1 MSSAAPATLSVLLVE
16 DSPLDGRLLL
26 EALRPATQAGELVV
40 QTVKR
45 LGAAITE
52 LERFRF
58 SCVLLDLGLP
68 DGQGV
73 DNVRALREVDSTAAI
88 VVLTGLDD
96 ERSAGEALRL
106 GAQDYLVKGEIDGER
121 LMKLIRRAVQRN
133 RQTLELEQQRD
144 GSFFQA
150 SRDPLTLLPNQPLLL
165 DRARLQLAEARRS
178 SREFGIA
185 SLHVDG
191 IDAARSRYGAVVGD
205 ELLCKLAELLGEGL
219 RGSDTLA
226 RLDGNRFALVLH
238 PLEEPGAL
246 VEALHRLVRRVAQ
259 FRHIGNCAVQ
269 LELRAGLAIFNGGI
283 EAAEDLLE
291 RADRIARTLPAG
303 GTPVAGLGSEEG
315 VVAALE
321 AASPPPA
328 PSLPPG
334 TRCWQ
339 PWIDIETGQC
349 VGIELLEPDDPSP
362 ATDPAVSASACLGS
376 AQQLL
381 QQWQEWQ
388 QTGFQPDCL
397 ALNVPAAA
405 LRARGFTSR
414 LHALLIGAGL
424 PPERLQLE
432 IDEVAFQKPGEH
444 QAALTA
450 LTALH
455 ADGYRLVLDSADG
468 GALGLAD
475 LACVP
480 LAGIKLGRPLLRQ
493 LLEENLRGAARRY
506 IAALLGAA
514 QGLGLGVIA
523 TGVESPEM
531 LATLRTLGLRWLQ
544 GERLVPA
551 LEAHLVPVQW
561 PRPVRIG

>member
-1 MSSAAPATLSVLLVE
+1 MSSATSATLSVLLVE

-45 LGAAITE
+45 LGAAISE
-52 LERFRF
+52 LESVRF

-165 DRARLQLAEARRS
+165 DRARLQLAEARGS
-178 SREFGIA
+178 GREFGMA
-185 SLHVDG
+185 SLHLEG
-191 IDAARSRYGAVVGD
+191 IDAARERYGAVVGD

-226 RLDGNRFALVLH
+226 RLEGNRFALVLH
-238 PLEEPGAL
+238 PLNEPGAL
-246 VEALHRLVRRVAQ
+246 VEALHRLVRRVGQ
-259 FRHIGNCAVQ
+259 FRQIGNCAVQ
-269 LELRAGLAIFNGGI
+269 LELRAGLAIFSGGM
-283 EAAEDLLE
+283 ESAEDLLE
-291 RADRIARTLPAG
+291 RADRTARELPAG
-303 GTPVAGLGSEEG
+303 GAPVAGLGSDDG
-315 VVAALE
+315 LL
-321 AASPPPA
+321 A
-328 PSLPPG
+328 PEVPTTTATVGAVES
-334 TRCWQ
+334 RRWQ

-349 VGIELLEPDDPSP
+349 TGIELLESPDLP
-362 ATDPAVSASACLGS
+362 AAEAEPAAAHCLAS

-381 QQWQEWQ
+381 QQWQAWQ

-414 LHALLIGAGL
+414 LHALLVGAGL
-424 PPERLQLE
+424 SPERLQLE
-432 IDEVAFQKPGEH
+432 IEDSAFGLPFEH
-444 QAALTA
+444 QAAL
-450 LTALH
+450 LALH
-455 ADGYRLVLDSADG
+455 ADGYRLVLDGAG
-468 GALGLAD
+468 GGDLGLAA
-475 LACVP
+475 LARVP
-480 LAGIKLGRPLLRQ
+480 LSGLKLGRPLLRQ

-506 IAALLGAA
+506 IGALLGAA
-514 QGLGLGVIA
+514 QGLGVSVIA

-531 LATLRTLGLRWLQ
+531 LATLRTLGLRWVQ

>member
-45 LGAAITE
+45 LGAAVTE

-165 DRARLQLAEARRS
+165 DRARLQLAEARGS
-178 SREFGIA
+178 GREFGVA
-185 SLHVDG
+185 SLHLEGV
-191 IDAARSRYGAVVGD
+191 DAARERYGAVVGD

-238 PLEEPGAL
+238 PLNEPGAL
-246 VEALHRLVRRVAQ
+246 IEALHRLVRRVSQ
-259 FRHIGNCAVQ
+259 FRQIGNCAVQ
-269 LELRAGLAIFNGGI
+269 LELRAGVAIFGGGV
-283 EAAEDLLE
+283 ETAEDLLE
-291 RADRIARTLPAG
+291 RADRTAQTLPAG
-303 GTPVAGLGSEEG
+303 GKPVAGLGSEDDES
-315 VVAALE
+315 AL
-321 AASPPPA
+321 
-328 PSLPPG
+328 SLPEAG
-334 TRCWQ
+334 SASISAESRRWQ

-349 VGIELLEPDDPSP
+349 TGIELLEAEDAIP
-362 ATDPAVSASACLGS
+362 ADADPAAAATHCLTS

-381 QQWQEWQ
+381 QQWQVWQ
-388 QTGFQPDCL
+388 QSRFAPDCI

-405 LRARGFTSR
+405 LRARGFTGR
-414 LHALLIGAGL
+414 LHALLVGAGL

-432 IDEVAFQKPGEH
+432 IEEAAFGLPGEH
-444 QAALTA
+444 LAA

-455 ADGYRLVLDSADG
+455 ADGYRLVLDSTGG
-468 GALGLAD
+468 GALALVD
-475 LACVP
+475 LARVP
-480 LAGIKLGRPLLRQ
+480 LSGLKLGRPLLRQ

-506 IAALLGAA
+506 IGALLGAA
-514 QGLGLGVIA
+514 QGLGIGVIA

-544 GERLVPA
+544 GERLVPP

>member
-26 EALRPATQAGELVV
+26 EALRPATQSGELVV

-45 LGAAITE
+45 LGAAVSE

-185 SLHVDG
+185 SLHLEGV
-191 IDAARSRYGAVVGD
+191 DAARSRYGAVVGD

-226 RLDGNRFALVLH
+226 RLEGNRFALVLH

-259 FRHIGNCAVQ
+259 FRQIGNCAVQ

-303 GTPVAGLGSEEG
+303 GSPVAGLGGDEG
-315 VVAALE
+315 EGAGPTPVGAVTTR
-321 AASPPPA
+321 A
-328 PSLPPG
+328 PES
-334 TRCWQ
+334 RRWQ
-339 PWIDIETGQC
+339 PWVDIETGQC
-349 VGIELLEPDDPSP
+349 TGIELLEAEDMVGLDI
-362 ATDPAVSASACLGS
+362 DPAAAAAECLGS

-381 QQWQEWQ
+381 QQWQGWQ

-397 ALNVPAAA
+397 ALNVPASA
-405 LRARGFTSR
+405 LRSRGFTGS
-414 LHALLIGAGL
+414 LHALLVGAGL
-424 PPERLQLE
+424 PAERLQLE
-432 IDEVAFQKPGEH
+432 IEETAFRQPAEH
-444 QAALTA
+444 QAALG
-450 LTALH
+450 ALH
-455 ADGYRLVLDSADG
+455 ADGYRLVLDSAG
-468 GALGLAD
+468 GSELSLAD
-475 LACVP
+475 LARVP
-480 LAGIKLGRPLLRQ
+480 LSGIKLGRPLLRQ

-506 IAALLGAA
+506 IGALLGASQA
-514 QGLGLGVIA
+514 LGMGVIA

-561 PRPVRIG
+561 PRPIRIG